1 MNRERNLQILIE
13 SISNLKDIPLEQIK
27 ITENTPLK
35 SLELDSLDIV
45 EMQMYYEDKTGI
57 ETKDPTSPIVTVKD
71 LLDILE

>member
-1 MNRERNLQILIE
+1 MNREKNLLILIE
-13 SISNLKDIPLEQIK
+13 SISMLKDIPLDQTK
-27 ITENTPLK
+27 ITEDTSLK

-57 ETKDPTSPIVTVKD
+57 ETKDPDAPILTVGD